1 MNQEEYSMS
10 TRTELLKLLMEN
22 TGVYLS
28 GQKIGDALQVS
39 RNAVWK
45 AMQQLRSEG
54 YHIESKPS
62 IGYRLKTK
70 SNILTEASVSGSL
83 RFPCDLK
90 VFDTVDST
98 NNIAKELP
106 AGDLPVMVIAN
117 KQEAGRGRLGR
128 SFASPA
134 GTGLYMTVALR
145 PHFDLSKSLYVT
157 MAAAVAVCRAIEKTA
172 GIKARIK
179 WVNDL
184 FIGGKKVCGIL
195 TEAQT
200 NFETGKI
207 DSLIIGI
214 GVNCF
219 PGSFPEELKEIVG
232 AVSPQKNSFSRGELA
247 AEIFNELMEVLN
259 DLDSRSF
266 LREYRTKCFVLGK
279 NILLHSAVNSR
290 PVRAR
295 AIDIDENGGLVVEY
309 MEGRRMR
316 QIDTLTT
323 GEVSIRV
330 EE

>member
-1 MNQEEYSMS
+1 MS

-22 TGVYLS
+22 TGIYLS
-28 GQKIGDALQVS
+28 GQKIGDTLQVS

-106 AGDLPVMVIAN
+106 AGDLPVMIIAN

-172 GIKARIK
+172 GVKARIK

-219 PGSFPEELKEIVG
+219 PGSFPEELKEIAG

-247 AEIFNELMEVLN
+247 AEIFNELMEVLD

-266 LREYRTKCFVLGK
+266 LREYRTKCFILGK
-279 NILLHSAVNSR
+279 IILVHPAVNSR

-323 GEVSIRV
+323 GEVSIRL
-330 EE
+330 ED

>member
-22 TGVYLS
+22 TGIYLS
-28 GQKIGDALQVS
+28 GQKIGDTLQVS

-106 AGDLPVMVIAN
+106 AGDPPVMVIAN

-157 MAAAVAVCRAIEKTA
+157 MAAAVAVCRAIEKVA
-172 GIKARIK
+172 GVKARIK

-219 PGSFPEELKEIVG
+219 PGSFPEELKEIAG

-247 AEIFNELMEVLN
+247 AEIFNELMEILD

-266 LREYRTKCFVLGK
+266 LREYRTKCFILGK
-279 NILLHSAVNSR
+279 NILVHPAVNSR

-323 GEVSIRV
+323 GEVSVRV

>member
-22 TGVYLS
+22 TGIYLS
-28 GQKIGDALQVS
+28 GQKIGDTLQVS

-106 AGDLPVMVIAN
+106 AGDLPMMIIAN

-172 GIKARIK
+172 GVKARIK

-219 PGSFPEELKEIVG
+219 PGSFPEELKEIAG

-247 AEIFNELMEVLN
+247 AEIFNELMEVLD

-266 LREYRTKCFVLGK
+266 LREYRTKCFILGK
-279 NILLHSAVNSR
+279 NILVHPAVNSR

>member
-1 MNQEEYSMS
+1 MNQEEHSMS

-22 TGVYLS
+22 TGIYLS

-83 RFPCDLK
+83 RFPCELK

-98 NNIAKELP
+98 NNIAKELSP
-106 AGDLPVMVIAN
+106 DKLPVMIIAN

-134 GTGLYMTVALR
+134 GTGLYMTIALR
-145 PHFDLSKSLYVT
+145 PHFDLSKALYIT
-157 MAAAVAVCRAIEKTA
+157 MAAAVAVCRAIEKIA
-172 GIKARIK
+172 GVKTRIK

-184 FIGGKKVCGIL
+184 FTGGKKVCGIL

-219 PGSFPEELKEIVG
+219 PGSFPEELKEIAG

-247 AEIFNELMEVLN
+247 AEIFNELMEVLD

-266 LREYRTKCFVLGK
+266 LREYRAKCFILGK
-279 NILLHSAVNSR
+279 NILVHPAVNSR

-323 GEVSIRV
+323 GEVSVRL

>member
-1 MNQEEYSMS
+1 
-10 TRTELLKLLMEN
+10 
-22 TGVYLS
+22 
-28 GQKIGDALQVS
+28 
-39 RNAVWK
+39 
-45 AMQQLRSEG
+45 
-54 YHIESKPS
+54 
-62 IGYRLKTK
+62 
-70 SNILTEASVSGSL
+70 
-83 RFPCDLK
+83 
-90 VFDTVDST
+90 
-98 NNIAKELP
+98 
-106 AGDLPVMVIAN
+106 
-117 KQEAGRGRLGR
+117 
-128 SFASPA
+128 
-134 GTGLYMTVALR
+134 MTVALR

-172 GIKARIK
+172 GVKARIK

-219 PGSFPEELKEIVG
+219 PGSFPEELKEIAG

-247 AEIFNELMEVLN
+247 AEIFNELMEVLD

-266 LREYRTKCFVLGK
+266 LREYRTKCFILGK
-279 NILLHSAVNSR
+279 NILVHPAVNSR

-323 GEVSIRV
+323 GEVSIRL

>member
-1 MNQEEYSMS
+1 MS
-10 TRTELLKLLMEN
+10 TRTELLKLLMEH

-28 GQKIGDALQVS
+28 GQKIGDTLQVS

-83 RFPCDLK
+83 RYPCDLK

-98 NNIAKELP
+98 NNMAKELP
-106 AGDLPVMVIAN
+106 AGDLPVMIIAN

-128 SFASPA
+128 NFVSPA

-172 GIKARIK
+172 GVKARIK

-219 PGSFPEELKEIVG
+219 PGSFPEELKNIAG

-247 AEIFNELMEVLN
+247 AEIFNQLMEVLD

-266 LREYRTKCFVLGK
+266 LREYRTKCFILGK
-279 NILLHSAVNSR
+279 NILVYPSAKSR
-290 PVRAR
+290 PIRAR

>member
-1 MNQEEYSMS
+1 MS

-28 GQKIGDALQVS
+28 GQKIGDTLQVS

-106 AGDLPVMVIAN
+106 AGDLPVMIIAN

-128 SFASPA
+128 NFASPA

-172 GIKARIK
+172 GVKARIK

-219 PGSFPEELKEIVG
+219 PGSFPEELKEIAG

-247 AEIFNELMEVLN
+247 AEIFNELMEVLD

-266 LREYRTKCFVLGK
+266 LREYRTKCFILGK
-279 NILLHSAVNSR
+279 NILVHPAVNSR

-323 GEVSIRV
+323 GEVSIRL

>member
-1 MNQEEYSMS
+1 MS

-134 GTGLYMTVALR
+134 R
-145 PHFDLSKSLYVT
+145 NRSLY
-157 MAAAVAVCRAIEKTA
+157 
-172 GIKARIK
+172 
-179 WVNDL
+179 
-184 FIGGKKVCGIL
+184 
-195 TEAQT
+195 
-200 NFETGKI
+200 
-207 DSLIIGI
+207 
-214 GVNCF
+214 
-219 PGSFPEELKEIVG
+219 
-232 AVSPQKNSFSRGELA
+232 
-247 AEIFNELMEVLN
+247 
-259 DLDSRSF
+259 DSRPPSS
-266 LREYRTKCFVLGK
+266 L
-279 NILLHSAVNSR
+279 
-290 PVRAR
+290 
-295 AIDIDENGGLVVEY
+295 
-309 MEGRRMR
+309 
-316 QIDTLTT
+316 
-323 GEVSIRV
+323 
-330 EE
+330 

>member
-1 MNQEEYSMS
+1 MIPPITLQKNCPQATFLLWLSQISRKPAADAWEE
-10 TRTELLKLLMEN
+10 
-22 TGVYLS
+22 
-28 GQKIGDALQVS
+28 AL
-39 RNAVWK
+39 
-45 AMQQLRSEG
+45 
-54 YHIESKPS
+54 P
-62 IGYRLKTK
+62 RL
-70 SNILTEASVSGSL
+70 
-83 RFPCDLK
+83 P
-90 VFDTVDST
+90 
-98 NNIAKELP
+98 
-106 AGDLPVMVIAN
+106 
-117 KQEAGRGRLGR
+117 
-128 SFASPA
+128 

-279 NILLHSAVNSR
+279 NILVHSAVNSR

>member
-1 MNQEEYSMS
+1 MS

-22 TGVYLS
+22 TGIYLS
-28 GQKIGDALQVS
+28 GQKIGDTLQVS

-106 AGDLPVMVIAN
+106 AGDLPVMIIAN

-172 GIKARIK
+172 GVKARIK

-219 PGSFPEELKEIVG
+219 PGSFPEELKEIAG

-247 AEIFNELMEVLN
+247 AEIFNELMEVLD

-266 LREYRTKCFVLGK
+266 LREYRTKCFILGK
-279 NILLHSAVNSR
+279 NILVHPAVNSR

>member
-1 MNQEEYSMS
+1 MS

-22 TGVYLS
+22 TGIYLS
-28 GQKIGDALQVS
+28 GQKIGDTLQVS

-106 AGDLPVMVIAN
+106 AGDLPMMIIAN

-172 GIKARIK
+172 GVKARIK

-219 PGSFPEELKEIVG
+219 PGSFPEELKEIAG
-232 AVSPQKNSFSRGELA
+232 AVSPQKNNFSRGELA
-247 AEIFNELMEVLN
+247 AEIFNELMEVLD

-266 LREYRTKCFVLGK
+266 LREYRTKCFILGK
-279 NILLHSAVNSR
+279 NILVHPAVNSR